1 MLMER
6 FSFLYLVGALSVQ
19 SCLLLLAASPSNFT
33 DQSAL
38 LAFKSDII
46 DPTHSILGGN
56 WTQETSFCN
65 WVGVSCSRRRQRVTA
80 LRLQKRGLKGTLSPY
95 LGNLSFIVL
104 LDLSNNSFGGHLPYE
119 LGHLYRLRILKLQ
132 NNQLE
137 GKIPPSIS
145 HCRRLESI
153 SLESNW
159 LSGGIPEELG
169 ILPKLDSLL
178 LGGNNLRGTIPSSL
192 GNISTLEL
200 LGLRET
206 GLTGS
211 IPSLIFNISSLLSI
225 ILTGNSI
232 SGSLPVDICQ
242 HSPNIE
248 ELLFTYNQLSGQLPS
263 GIHRCRE
270 LLYASLSYNR
280 FDGQI
285 PEEIGST
292 RNLEELYL
300 GGNHLTGPIP
310 SSIGNISSLQ
320 ILYLEDNK
328 IQGSIPST
336 LGNLLN
342 LSYLVLELN
351 ELTGAIPQ
359 EIFNISSL
367 QILSVVKNNLSGNL
381 PSTTGLGLP
390 NLMVLFLAGN
400 DLSGK
405 IPPSLSNYSQLTKI
419 DIGNNLFTGPIPPSL
434 GNLKFLETLS
444 LGENQLKVEPGRPEL
459 SFITALTNCRLLEEI
474 TMQNNPLGGIIPNSI
489 GNLSNHVRNIVAFGC
504 QLKGHIPSGIGS
516 LKNLGTLELGDNN
529 LNGNIPST
537 IGGLE
542 NLQRMNIFDN
552 ELEGP
557 IPEELCGLR
566 DLGEL
571 SLYNNKLSG
580 SIPHCIG
587 NLNRLQ
593 RLFLSSNSLTSSIPT
608 GLWSLGNLLFLN
620 LSFNSLGGSLPS
632 DMGTLTVIED
642 IDLSWNKLTGNIPG
656 ILGTFESLYSLNLSR
671 NSFQEAIP
679 EALGKLRA
687 LEFMD
692 LSQNNLSGTIPKSF
706 EGLSHL
712 KYLNLSFNNLSGEI
726 PNGGPFVNFTAQS
739 FLENKAL
746 CGRSILL
753 VSPCPTNRTQES
765 KAKQVLLKYV
775 LPGIAAVVVFGALY
789 YMLKNYRK
797 GKLRIQNLVDLLPSI
812 QHRMIS
818 YLELQRATNS
828 FCETNLLGVGSFGS
842 VYKGILS
849 DGTTVAV
856 KVLNLRLDGAFKSF
870 DAECKV
876 LARVR
881 HRNLIKVIS
890 SCSNLDVRA
899 LVLQYMSN
907 SSLEKWLY
915 SHNYCLNLFQRVS
928 IMLDVALALEYLHH
942 SQSEPVV
949 HCDLKPSNVLLDDDM
964 VAHVGDFGLAKI
976 LVENKVVTQ
985 TKTLG
990 TLGYIAPEYGSEGRV
1005 STKGDVYSYGI
1016 MLLEI
1021 FTRKKPT
1028 DEMFSEELSLR
1039 QWVNASLPEN
1049 VMEVVDGGLL
1059 SIEDGEAGGDV
1070 MATQSNLLLAIME
1083 LGLECSR
1090 DLPEERK
1097 GIKDVVVKLNKIK
1110 LQFLRRTRA

>member
-80 LRLQKRGLKGTLSPY
+80 LRLQKGVLRALFLPILAISPLSCC
-95 LGNLSFIVL
+95 LTS
-104 LDLSNNSFGGHLPYE
+104 
-119 LGHLYRLRILKLQ
+119 
-132 NNQLE
+132 LE

-145 HCRRLESI
+145 HCRRLEFI
-153 SLESNW
+153 SLASNW

-248 ELLFTYNQLSGQLPS
+248 ELLFTDNQLSGQLPS

-270 LLYASLSYNR
+270 LLLH
-280 FDGQI
+280 
-285 PEEIGST
+285 
-292 RNLEELYL
+292 LY
-300 GGNHLTGPIP
+300 HTIGPIP

-320 ILYLEDNK
+320 ILFLEDNK

-400 DLSGK
+400 GLSGK

-434 GNLKFLETLS
+434 GNLKFLQTLS

-504 QLKGHIPSGIGS
+504 QLKG
-516 LKNLGTLELGDNN
+516 
-529 LNGNIPST
+529 
-537 IGGLE
+537 
-542 NLQRMNIFDN
+542 
-552 ELEGP
+552 
-557 IPEELCGLR
+557 
-566 DLGEL
+566 
-571 SLYNNKLSG
+571 
-580 SIPHCIG
+580 
-587 NLNRLQ
+587 
-593 RLFLSSNSLTSSIPT
+593 
-608 GLWSLGNLLFLN
+608 LWSLGNLLFLN

-642 IDLSWNKLTGNIPG
+642 IDLSWNKLIGNIPG

-679 EALGKLRA
+679 ETLGKLRA

-706 EGLSHL
+706 EALSHL

-765 KAKQVLLKYV
+765 KTKQVLLKYV
-775 LPGIAAVVVFGALY
+775 LPGIAAVV
-789 YMLKNYRK
+789 
-797 GKLRIQNLVDLLPSI
+797 
-812 QHRMIS
+812 HRMIS

-856 KVLNLRLDGAFKSF
+856 KVLNLRLEGAFKSF

-876 LARVR
+876 LARIR

-907 SSLEKWLY
+907 GSLEKWLY